1 MVASGNDPG
10 LVDLLHEVTSYSTV
24 QDIARGCGSEVDVE
38 PDLLIPLRLD
48 IDGVELSMFTTMT
61 RFSTPVD
68 ITLAELAVE
77 LFFPIDDPS
86 DHFLRTT
93 NLNHFE

>member
-1 MVASGNDPG
+1 M
-10 LVDLLHEVTSYSTV
+10 TSYSTV
-24 QDIARGCGSEVDVE
+24 QDITRAAGSDVDVE
-38 PDLLIPLRLD
+38 PDLLIPLRLA
-48 IDGVELSMFTTMT
+48 INGMELSMLTTMT

-86 DHFLRTT
+86 DHLLRAT
-93 NLNHFE
+93 NLCGSIPIS